1 MYQHLLVP
9 IDGSATS
16 GRGLAEAI
24 RLAQALNA
32 RVTLL
37 HVLDVYPFFGHSG
50 WSGQLEADLAPRRA
64 VAQDLLASA
73 AAQVQDA
80 GIAVSFVLKE
90 CLEPHAGAEIVRQA
104 RELKVDAIV
113 MGTHGRRGISRMLL
127 GGDAMIVLRD
137 SPVPVLVLGPSE
149 GAGSAEGSA

>member
-1 MYQHLLVP
+1 MYQHLLAP

-16 GRGLAEAI
+16 GRGLREAI
-24 RLAQALNA
+24 GLAKALGA
-32 RVTLL
+32 RITLL

-50 WSGQLEADLAPRRA
+50 WSGQLEMELQPRRA

-73 AAQVQDA
+73 AAQVQEA
-80 GIAVSFVLKE
+80 GVPVSNVLKE
-90 CLEPHAGAEIVRQA
+90 CLEPHAGAEIVRQVK
-104 RELKVDAIV
+104 ELKADVIV

-137 SPVPVLVLGPSE
+137 SSVPVLLIGPSE
-149 GAGSAEGSA
+149 APGSD